1 MQVYP
6 SSLTTTAELRA
17 VARNVTGEEHV
28 RNLETTLR
36 RRDAVLGAV
45 SFAASRFLA
54 TADWDRDISEMLG
67 RLGNAAEVS
76 RVYLFEGYRDA
87 AGTLRRRLR
96 HAWAADDVS
105 DRECDP
111 ALQDI
116 AVGAAG
122 LGRWRLLERGD
133 VIHGPLSS
141 MPPTERAFFEN
152 LGVKSF
158 AAVPVFAG
166 ERWWGYLGFTDERTG
181 REWSRTVLEALQ
193 VAGGTLGAAIYR
205 KEAEEQ
211 LRLSEER
218 FRQLTEA
225 AVEGVLIHEQG
236 IMLEANPAFARTL
249 GYELHELIGN
259 NVLEMIVMPESRATV
274 LEHLAA
280 GSDASYEINARRKDG
295 QVIDVEITAR
305 SCTYRGRRAR
315 VVTIHDVTDRKRT
328 EAVLRRQ
335 EAELAEA
342 QAVAHFGSFVWD
354 LASDTIRGSAEL
366 FRIYGVEPQSA
377 VRSIHLLERV
387 HPDDAELVR
396 RTIEGAVTHG
406 RPFSID
412 HRIVHPD
419 GSVRHFHVDGRIV
432 RDATGMPVQ
441 MIGAGQDVTERRVA
455 EAVAHQLRGEQVA
468 RRAAEAAEHRAAFL
482 AEASRVLGSSF
493 DYQTTLA
500 SLTRLA
506 VPTLGDYCTVDVLAR
521 DGAVQ
526 RIGATHVVPE
536 KEALLREITRWVR
549 AGSPMVPHLRRALI
563 DGESTLVPFVDA
575 VALDTH
581 AIDEEHGRLLRLFG
595 PCSVV
600 CVSLRLNGRILGA
613 LSLYASESGRRFGPD
628 DLALAEELGRRAS
641 LAVENARLFSEAEQ
655 ATRARDQMLGVVA
668 HDLRNP
674 LGTILMA
681 SELLAETVA
690 ADSPAQRQVAMVRRS
705 GERMNRLIQDLLDVK
720 RLENGRLAVEPRRT
734 PAAALLSEAAE
745 SLRPLAAASGL
756 ELALECA
763 DALPD
768 VSADPHRVQQVL
780 SNLCGNAI
788 KFTPRGGRIAIRG
801 EVAAGE
807 LLVTVADTGPGIA
820 PENLPHIFGQFW
832 QGTRTD
838 RRGIGLG
845 LAIAKGIVEAH
856 QGRIWVE
863 SAPGEGSRFFFTLPV
878 A

>member
-6 SSLTTTAELRA
+6 SSLTTTAELHA
-17 VARNVTGEEHV
+17 VARNATSEEHV

-67 RLGNAAEVS
+67 RLGGAAEVS

-87 AGTLRRRLR
+87 AGTLRRKLR
-96 HAWAADDVS
+96 HAWAADDVT
-105 DRECDP
+105 DRDCDP

-141 MPPTERAFFEN
+141 MPPTERAFFEK

-158 AAVPVFAG
+158 AAVPVFAWD
-166 ERWWGYLGFTDERTG
+166 RWWGYLGFTDERTG

-193 VAGGTLGAAIYR
+193 VAGGSLGAAIYR

-236 IMLEANPAFARTL
+236 VMLEANPAFARTL
-249 GYELHELIGN
+249 GYELHELIGK
-259 NVLEMIVMPESRATV
+259 NVLELIVMPESRATV

-305 SCTYRGRRAR
+305 SCTYRGKRAR
-315 VVTIHDVTDRKRT
+315 VVTIHDVTERNRT
-328 EAVLRRQ
+328 EAALRRQ
-335 EAELAEA
+335 EAE
-342 QAVAHFGSFVWD
+342 
-354 LASDTIRGSAEL
+354 
-366 FRIYGVEPQSA
+366 
-377 VRSIHLLERV
+377 
-387 HPDDAELVR
+387 
-396 RTIEGAVTHG
+396 
-406 RPFSID
+406 
-412 HRIVHPD
+412 
-419 GSVRHFHVDGRIV
+419 
-432 RDATGMPVQ
+432 
-441 MIGAGQDVTERRVA
+441 RRVA
-455 EAVAHQLRGEQVA
+455 EVVAHQLRDEQIA

-506 VPTLGDYCTVDVLAR
+506 VPALGDYCTVDVLMR

-526 RIGATHVVPE
+526 RIGAAHVVPE
-536 KEALLREITRWVR
+536 KESLLREITRWVR
-549 AGSPMVPHLRRALI
+549 AGAPMVPHLRRALVE
-563 DGESTLVPFVDA
+563 GQSTLVPFVDA
-575 VALDTH
+575 VALDAH
-581 AIDEEHGRLLRLFG
+581 AIDEEHGRLLRLIG

-600 CVSLRLNGRILGA
+600 CVSLLLNGRILGA
-613 LSLYASESGRRFGPD
+613 LSLYTSESGRRFGPD
-628 DLALAEELGRRAS
+628 DLALVEELGRRAS
-641 LAVENARLFSEAEQ
+641 FAVENARLFSEAEQ

-690 ADSPAQRQVAMVRRS
+690 ADAPAQRQVAMVRRA

-734 PAAALLSEAAE
+734 PAAALLAEAAE
-745 SLRPLAAASGL
+745 SLRPLASASGL

-763 DALPD
+763 GTLPD

-801 EVAAGE
+801 EAAAGE

-820 PENLPHIFGQFW
+820 AEHLPHIFGQFW
-832 QGTRTD
+832 QGTRSD

-863 SAPGEGSRFFFTLPV
+863 SAPGEGSRFYFTLPV